1 MPAGP
6 VQSRRPPREVVVDLT
21 RQKIA
26 TSAPSRAD
34 LVSLRAHEAELNL
47 DFTTSEQDWK
57 TYARLSADKAAGSV
71 ALADYYHRR
80 LQPREE
86 LDRLARSGSATRG
99 RA

>member
-21 RQKIA
+21 RQIA
-26 TSAPSRAD
+26 SAPSRTD

-57 TYARLSADKAAGSV
+57 TFARLSADKAAGSV

-80 LQPREE
+80 LATEGRTG
-86 LDRLARSGSATRG
+86 RLARSGSATRG
-99 RA
+99 GA